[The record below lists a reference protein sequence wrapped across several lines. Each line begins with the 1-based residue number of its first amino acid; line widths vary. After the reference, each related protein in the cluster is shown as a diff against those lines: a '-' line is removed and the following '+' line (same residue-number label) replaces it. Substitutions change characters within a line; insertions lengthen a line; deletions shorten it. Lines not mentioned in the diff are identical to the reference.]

1 MNGSNK
7 HPHFEA
13 AQMAALDLNEML
25 KGMKDS
31 PYGQFPM
38 KGVSRGIVA
47 RRERIAS
54 ASPDIQKLLDEG
66 HSMEFVDRIVKEMG
80 DG

>member
-1 MNGSNK
+1 
-7 HPHFEA
+7 
-13 AQMAALDLNEML
+13 MAALDLNEML

-38 KGVSRGIVA
+38 KGPSRGTQA
-47 RRERIAS
+47 RQERIAN
-54 ASPDIQKLLDEG
+54 APPDIQGLVGEG
-66 HSMEFVDRIVKEMG
+66 HTLEFVDRLVKEMG

>member
-1 MNGSNK
+1 
-7 HPHFEA
+7 
-13 AQMAALDLNEML
+13 MAALDLNTML

-38 KGVSRGIVA
+38 AGVSRGTEA
-47 RRERIAS
+47 RHERIAS
-54 ASPDIQKLLDEG
+54 APPDIQKLVGEG
-66 HSMEFVDRIVKEMG
+66 HTLEFVDRLIREMG